1 MAWEIEFSEEFGEWW
16 ESLSAE
22 EQESVAR
29 GVKLLEATG
38 PALGRPYAE
47 TLAKMS
53 KHSNVKELRI
63 VHHGDAYRVLFA
75 FDERRVGNLLLGG
88 RKADQKWYKDA
99 VPKADKIFD
108 KHLEALKKKK

>member
-16 ESLSAE
+16 ENLSAE

-47 TLAKMS
+47 TLAKCRS
-53 KHSNVKELRI
+53 T
-63 VHHGDAYRVLFA
+63 
-75 FDERRVGNLLLGG
+75 
-88 RKADQKWYKDA
+88 
-99 VPKADKIFD
+99 PT
-108 KHLEALKKKK
+108 

>member
-1 MAWEIEFSEEFGEWW
+1 MAWEIEFSSEFGAWW
-16 ESLSAE
+16 DGLSTE

-29 GVKLLEATG
+29 GVKLLEAVG
-38 PALGRPYAE
+38 PALGRPHAE

-53 KHSNVKELRI
+53 KHSNMKELRI

-88 RKADQKWYKDA
+88 RKADQKWYKGA

-108 KHLEALKKKK
+108 KHLKSLDKTQ